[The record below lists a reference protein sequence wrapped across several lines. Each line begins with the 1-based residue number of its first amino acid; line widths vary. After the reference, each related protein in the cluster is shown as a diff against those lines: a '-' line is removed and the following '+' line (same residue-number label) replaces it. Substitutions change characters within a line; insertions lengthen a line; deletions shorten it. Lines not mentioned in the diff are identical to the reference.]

1 MLNRIRV
8 NVVFCLTNGFFSGR
22 YDPLNKFMLLKQCD
36 WPSGNLQYY
45 GVNSN
50 VFEMIITPELEYPIV
65 CVNVRRGPNESL
77 KLDLINTN
85 NSECCANDEL
95 GLFLNICCS
104 LDSFQLVQFQCG
116 RDGRDGN
123 GY

>member
-1 MLNRIRV
+1 
-8 NVVFCLTNGFFSGR
+8 
-22 YDPLNKFMLLKQCD
+22 MLLKQCD

-65 CVNVRRGPNESL
+65 CVNVRRGPNDSL

-85 NSECCANDEL
+85 NSKWREDSVPA
-95 GLFLNICCS
+95 GLQQTNTFVLN
-104 LDSFQLVQFQCG
+104 SFQLVQFERG
-116 RDGRDGN
+116 GN
-123 GY
+123 GRHGHGDQPEGHSTTN